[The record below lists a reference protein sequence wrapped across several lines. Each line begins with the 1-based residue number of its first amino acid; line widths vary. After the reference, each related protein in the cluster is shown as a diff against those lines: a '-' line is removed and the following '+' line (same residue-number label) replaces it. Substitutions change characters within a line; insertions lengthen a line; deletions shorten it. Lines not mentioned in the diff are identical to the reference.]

1 MHKIRILE
9 LLRKK
14 IEEDQKRQQEL
25 AIKLELSKMLRHLVT
40 GTIHY
45 PSCLDNLPPT
55 ESIFE

>member
-1 MHKIRILE
+1 MARSRILE

-14 IEEDQKRQQEL
+14 IEEDQKRKQEL
-25 AIKLELSKMLRHLVT
+25 AIKLELSKMLRHLVN

-45 PSCLDNLPPT
+45 TSALDNLPPT